1 MFHEK
6 CKSSIFFV
14 EANNNAAIS
23 LICNESVA
31 VLNEFGLH
39 RHYEIKHL
47 IQNLSG
53 RDTLWKIFYSMK
65 CELQRVP
72 KKLHSAIY

>member
-1 MFHEK
+1 MK
-6 CKSSIFFV
+6 NAKAVFFFL
-14 EANNNAAIS
+14 EANNNAAIY

-47 IQNLSG
+47 IQSLSV
-53 RDTLWKIFYSMK
+53 RDTL
-65 CELQRVP
+65 
-72 KKLHSAIY
+72 